1 MNHISILTKLR
12 SQTGTLSPKQRLV
25 AQYVSVNAQQV
36 QFQTITDLAK
46 STQTSEA
53 TVVRMCRD
61 FGFKGYSDFR
71 MALAKDI
78 SASMTTDAVE
88 ESESDIFTTAE
99 NEAVRA
105 IKDTHILINKSKV
118 ISVCNTFNGASNVHI
133 VGVGASQVIAQYLYY
148 RLVRIG
154 IPTNI
159 YSDTHMASMRATNA
173 ADKDVWVF
181 VSSSGST
188 SELVHIARILERK
201 SIQSVCLSNIE
212 MSPLASLCTQ
222 TLVAA
227 SPESPLTGGSLSS
240 KIGVMY
246 MIDVLMRGILEQNP
260 ELEQVFEHT
269 ADATMDLMI

>member
-88 ESESDIFTTAE
+88 KSESDIFTTAE

-118 ISVCNTFNGASNVHI
+118 ISVCNTFSGASNVHI